1 MQVTFERRAANIR
14 RAQLTRP
21 EMAGAKPQKSQII
34 REHQQR
40 EHRASMHRQYLA
52 CALLAGSAAAVAAP
66 AAAEAPTE
74 ESFEDAWWTGPMLA
88 ANAAT
93 LPQGHV
99 LIEPYLYDLIS
110 NGHFDAEGGR
120 HSGPYEHDV
129 GTQGYALYGVTDR
142 LTAGIIPRFSYNE
155 PAGAANGSGIVG
167 DLTLQ
172 AGYGLTQYQPGQRV
186 PAIAVVVQETVP
198 TGRYDRLERPSDGLG
213 AGAWTSALALYS
225 QDYFWMPNGRILRAR
240 LDLTYAL
247 SSSVGLRDQSV
258 YDTPNGFRGRAYPG
272 AGFTAD
278 AAAEYSVTRNWVL
291 ALDVLYQSNANTRV
305 SGSLLQPPPAQ
316 PALVDFQSN
325 SGWSYSIAFAPAI
338 EYNWS
343 SRIGTL
349 LGVRIIEVGR
359 NTAASLTPAVALN
372 MLF

>member
-1 MQVTFERRAANIR
+1 MHITLRRRAANIR
-14 RAQLTRP
+14 PRLTRP
-21 EMAGAKPQKSQII
+21 ETACAQQRGSQII
-34 REHQQR
+34 REHQQQ
-40 EHRASMHRQYLA
+40 EHRASMRRHNLA
-52 CALLAGSAAAVAAP
+52 CALLAGGAAVAATP
-66 AAAEAPTE
+66 AAAAAPTE
-74 ESFEDAWWTGPMLA
+74 ESLEDAWWTGPMLA

-93 LPQGHV
+93 LPQGHM
-99 LIEPYLYDLIS
+99 LLEPYLYDLIS
-110 NGHFDAEGGR
+110 NGHFDAAGGR
-120 HSGPYEHDV
+120 HTGPYEHDV
-129 GTQGYALYGVTDR
+129 GLQGYALYGVTDR
-142 LTAGIIPRFSYNE
+142 LTAGIIPRFSYEE
-155 PAGAANGSGIVG
+155 PAGAANSSHIGVG

-172 AGYGLTQYQPGQRV
+172 AGYGLTQFQPGQRT
-186 PAIAVVVQETVP
+186 PAISVVVQETVP

-247 SSSVGLRDQSV
+247 SASVGLRDQSV
-258 YDTPNGFRGRAYPG
+258 YGTANGFHGRAYPG

-278 AAAEYSVTRNWVL
+278 AAAEYSLTRNWVL
-291 ALDVLYQSNANTRV
+291 ALDVLYQRNASTRV
-305 SGSLLQPPPAQ
+305 SGSLLQGASAE
-316 PALVDFQSN
+316 PALLDFQSN

-349 LGVRIIEVGR
+349 LGVRIIEIGR

-372 MLF
+372 MVF